1 MSLRLA
7 PDPRIEMQNVQ
18 MIYVQSPQGDEIRE
32 VQATIA
38 ALSPLLSQ
46 GWNQVPAPVK
56 PAANPKEAK

>member
-7 PDPRIEMQNVQ
+7 PDPRIEMQNVPL
-18 MIYVQSPQGDEIRE
+18 IYMQSPQGDEIRE
-32 VQATIA
+32 VQATTT

-46 GWNQVPAPVK
+46 GWHQVPAPVK

>member
-1 MSLRLA
+1 
-7 PDPRIEMQNVQ
+7 MQNVQ

-46 GWNQVPAPVK
+46 GWHQVPAPVK
-56 PAANPKEAK
+56 PAANPKEAQ